1 MVAFTLVAPLAAQ
14 DNPPAD
20 LVKLVAQK
28 ESENAEAR
36 DHYTYRQ
43 TVVIEEFDK
52 RGARDGVYREVR
64 DVIFLPSG
72 ERSEKFI
79 EGPVNYLNRLK
90 LTPEDFRDIREVQ
103 PFLFTSDLL
112 WLYETKFQGSETVE
126 GIDCWV
132 LRVTPRQTFEGMRL
146 FDGTLWVDKKSLN
159 TVRTFGRAV
168 PEILNS
174 KTENLFP
181 QFATVR
187 RPVDGTHWFPVETLA
202 DDVLPFRTGPLHM
215 RMTIKYENYRR
226 FGAESSV
233 TFEEPGKNPPEH

>member
-1 MVAFTLVAPLAAQ
+1 MLLAPVAAQ
-14 DNPPAD
+14 DEPPAN
-20 LVKLVAQK
+20 LVKQVAEK
-28 ESENAEAR
+28 ESENAAER

-43 TVVIEEFDK
+43 SVVVEELDK
-52 RGARDGVYREVR
+52 RGTRDGIYREVR
-64 DVIFLPSG
+64 DVIFLQSG

-79 EGPVNYLNRLK
+79 EGPVNYLHRLR

-103 PFLFTSDLL
+103 PFLFTKDLL
-112 WLYETKFQGSETVE
+112 WLYATKFRGSETVE

-132 LRVTPRQTFEGMRL
+132 LDVAPRQTFEGMRQ
-146 FDGTLWVDKKSLN
+146 FEGTLWVDKKTLN

-187 RPVDGTHWFPVETLA
+187 RPVDGTHWFPVQTLA

-215 RMTIKYENYRR
+215 RMTIHYENYRR
-226 FGAESSV
+226 FGAESSI
-233 TFEEPGKNPPEH
+233 TFEEPGAKP